1 LEIVIGI
8 ARMAEDKLQMVL
20 DVVMTIEGRLVHVEE
35 QVEDLQTRLQALEAD
50 VQSAGIGEG
59 GQKKQEDL
67 QKVQQAVRDV
77 REVVVRSSNHLAQ
90 LEKQV
95 EIVKTGST
103 SSMLVS
109 IVFVSILFILSL
121 LMRA

>member
-1 LEIVIGI
+1 
-8 ARMAEDKLQMVL
+8 MAEDKLQMVL